1 VRLRS
6 YLLARCRRLRSD
18 SGSALVELALIVSF
32 LGIPLLVGTA
42 EMGILVYSSIEVS
55 NAAHAAAMYGMQS
68 LTFASNTAGMTT
80 VARAEATD
88 FGTAM
93 TVTPTTYYA
102 CSNAVGGT
110 QYTGVTAQL
119 TATLACT
126 LSLSHALEFV
136 QVTTNVSVTPS
147 IRLPGLPSTFT
158 LTGSSVMEVEQ

>member
-1 VRLRS
+1 MKLRS

-102 CSNAVGGT
+102 CSSAVGGT
-110 QYTGVTAQL
+110 QYSGANAQSN
-119 TATLACT
+119 AAAACT
-126 LSLSHALEFV
+126 GGFNHALQFV
-136 QVTTNVSVTPS
+136 QVNTSVAVTLHV
-147 IRLPGLPSTFT
+147 RLPILAATYT
-158 LTGSSVMEVEQ
+158 LVGSSVMEVEQ